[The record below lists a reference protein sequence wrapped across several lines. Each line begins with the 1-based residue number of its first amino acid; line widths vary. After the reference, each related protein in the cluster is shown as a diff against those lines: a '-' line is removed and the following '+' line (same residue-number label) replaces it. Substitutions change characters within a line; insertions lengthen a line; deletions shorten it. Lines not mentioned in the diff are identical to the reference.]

1 MYIHLGGFRG
11 MPPPPPTWMISCFI
25 INLTEARKCFWLQEV
40 PQLDCEQSQ
49 EVRQTLIIDLTT
61 KSQFLETTPANITT
75 HGQNIARLQ
84 PYTHHCTCLIY
95 FCHGDNYVCM
105 WLMLHPWMC
114 AGRFPKSIRFDWT
127 HLGWILPRLWQSR
140 KWRRVTN
147 WFSCTD
153 SITTCTSRGN
163 SWVRYNLLPSI
174 LVNNGT
180 NIHSKNRP

>member
-1 MYIHLGGFRG
+1 MLLAPRSTLTGLRAKSKSE
-11 MPPPPPTWMISCFI
+11 T
-25 INLTEARKCFWLQEV
+25 NLNYN
-40 PQLDCEQSQ
+40 S
-49 EVRQTLIIDLTT
+49 
-61 KSQFLETTPANITT
+61 SHNLETTPANNTT
-75 HGQNIARLQ
+75 HVQNIARLQ

-105 WLMLHPWMC
+105 TLWLMLHPWMC

-153 SITTCTSRGN
+153 FITTCTSRGN

-174 LVNNGT
+174 LVNNGIIKYAAKIGQALYRHHRGFMVQT
-180 NIHSKNRP
+180 NFLPIILNE